1 VHAEV
6 SGLDPDRW
14 YWYQFRTG
22 DHLSPIGRTRTF
34 PKAGASVNQLKFA
47 FASCQH
53 YEQGYYTAYQAMAAE
68 DLDVTFCLGDY
79 IYEGAGVKDRPRLH
93 VGPELT
99 TLADYRD
106 RYAQYKTDPL
116 LQAAHANNPWI
127 LTWDDHEV
135 ANNYAE
141 WHSAKND
148 PRDIFLARRAAAYHA
163 YYEHQPLRK
172 TSMPHDAYAQ
182 MYRPFQY
189 GTLASFFV
197 LDTRQYRSD
206 QPCDDGT
213 KALCEAALDG
223 TRSMMGDTQE
233 KWLYNSLDRS
243 RAAWNVIP
251 QQVMMGAVDQ
261 ESGPDSRYSMDQW
274 PGYFAELTD
283 VMAFS
288 TDANRRTPWCSPA
301 TFTATGE
308 RSQSRLP
315 QASRPPSA
323 PSSRHVDQLWRRWH
337 RHVAAHAERAP
348 RESVREVSEQPARLR
363 LVRAHAAIAARRLQG
378 GRCGNQARRHCDHQ
392 GVVHDRERQAR
403 RREELARRALEHVGI
418 AARGGHHAHQFPPI
432 ASQRVESRG
441 RVGVG
446 NHHGRVLPRVAHGL
460 CEAQHGVL
468 GQIHRWC
475 THHFD
480 GQNGKLRIERCERH
494 GHRLVRGLV
503 DDDEAARQHR
513 TCGLLTR
520 VDSGRASENHD
531 DTDQYAPR
539 SKSTSKHERAS
550 ASI

>member
-1 VHAEV
+1 MLRRMSISRRTFVTSGVALSTLWATHLHAFDAFDPRTIDARGRSRDARADILKFSDNPFTLGVASGDPWPDSVVLWTRLALDPTHGGGLPPVPVEVSWQVATDDKMSKVVKRGKEKATAEWAHSVHAEV
-6 SGLDPDRW
+6 SGLEPDRW

-68 DLDVTFCLGDY
+68 DLDVTFFLGDY

-223 TRSMMGDTQE
+223 TRTMMGDTQE

-261 ESGPDSRYSMDQW
+261 VSGPDSRYSMDQW

-283 VMAFS
+283 VMAFLDRRKPTNPVVLTGDIHS
-288 TDANRRTPWCSPA
+288 NWVNDLKADFRKPDSATVGTELVVTSISSGGDGTDMSPRMQNVLRENPFVKFQNSQRGYVSCVLTPQSLHADYKVVDAVTKPGGTVTTKA
-301 TFTATGE
+301 SFT
-308 RSQSRLP
+308 
-315 QASRPPSA
+315 
-323 PSSRHVDQLWRRWH
+323 
-337 RHVAAHAERAP
+337 
-348 RESVREVSEQPARLR
+348 
-363 LVRAHAAIAARRLQG
+363 
-378 GRCGNQARRHCDHQ
+378 
-392 GVVHDRERQAR
+392 
-403 RREELARRALEHVGI
+403 
-418 AARGGHHAHQFPPI
+418 I
-432 ASQRVESRG
+432 AS
-441 RVGVG
+441 
-446 NHHGRVLPRVAHGL
+446 
-460 CEAQHGVL
+460 
-468 GQIHRWC
+468 
-475 THHFD
+475 
-480 GQNGKLRIERCERH
+480 GKPGAE
-494 GHRLVRGLV
+494 
-503 DDDEAARQHR
+503 
-513 TCGLLTR
+513 
-520 VDSGRASENHD
+520 
-531 DTDQYAPR
+531 
-539 SKSTSKHERAS
+539 KS
-550 ASI
+550 